1 MMQIIDED
9 GFSDGTDIEDDTLVG
24 HNVIKFSLKHTIAI
38 GDQDYVE
45 RTNPRI
51 LKENLK
57 TIDVSNYLF
66 AKCLSNK
73 NLLNN
78 KQWKVVSFLI
88 QPRNM

>member
-24 HNVIKFSLKHTIAI
+24 HNVIKFSLKYTIAT
-38 GDQDYVE
+38 GDQDYAE

-66 AKCLSNK
+66 A
-73 NLLNN
+73 
-78 KQWKVVSFLI
+78 
-88 QPRNM
+88 